1 MAVEVEVAVVV
12 AVAAVACGL
21 PTRAIPSSTEIARMT
36 SAKYGG
42 MRNGNSNV
50 ISARSAASSWK
61 LMLLAPPPAS
71 AASKTRASAGMSGA
85 VSVSFGMKSREMKSS
100 PMLRGEGWAVR

>member
-12 AVAAVACGL
+12 AMVAVTCGL

-61 LMLLAPPPAS
+61 LMLLAPPPAR
-71 AASKTRASAGMSGA
+71 AASKTRVSTGSSGRR
-85 VSVSFGMKSREMKSS
+85 SVPFGMNWSVTKSS
-100 PMLRGEGWAVR
+100 TMAS